1 MNMEIFRHMFK
12 SFYGVNELIIK
23 HPPHIRTIDL
33 AQYILDLQSEVVM
46 LKNIVVDLRRHEKI
60 YEEKESLDITRRN

>member
-1 MNMEIFRHMFK
+1 MNMEIFNHMFK

-23 HPPHIRTIDL
+23 HPPHIRTIDI
-33 AQYILDLQSEVVM
+33 AQYILDLQSEVAM
-46 LKNIVVDLRRHEKI
+46 LKNIVVDLRKREKI

>member
-1 MNMEIFRHMFK
+1 MFK

-33 AQYILDLQSEVVM
+33 AQYILDLQSEVAM